1 LSVWPGPETLEC
13 LQPLC
18 LFWEKPLYIGQSEH
32 ARHQT
37 TKMSMP
43 PRVTEVDQFTER
55 FKEAEETLS
64 KTEQILANCLSIALD
79 APKSPRVTEEDRAR
93 WSQEAALVSPKSPRV
108 TEEDRARWSQ
118 EAALV
123 SPKSPR
129 VTEEDRARWSQEAA
143 LDSPKSPRVTEE
155 DRFRWHK
162 EAVLEL
168 EKAERKYA
176 MCMSVTNERR
186 KDLDVAWK
194 KQLESRGDVSI
205 AKCAQECTVKL
216 EEAKDAEI
224 GAQLDVDRRR
234 ALARET
240 KRKWED
246 FGCEENAEFKK
257 KLRASGMEPVKFPQP
272 RIFTYSDSDEEEDE
286 GGDDCLK
293 YHPSSPRFTPEP
305 SSPGFKPEPA
315 SAWQCVCSAMCD

>member
-1 LSVWPGPETLEC
+1 
-13 LQPLC
+13 
-18 LFWEKPLYIGQSEH
+18 
-32 ARHQT
+32 
-37 TKMSMP
+37 MSTP

-64 KTEQILANCLSIALD
+64 KTEQTLANCLSIALD

-93 WSQEAALVSPKSPRV
+93 WSSQEAALDAPKSPRV
-108 TEEDRARWSQ
+108 KDENRAQWS
-118 EAALV
+118 
-123 SPKSPR
+123 
-129 VTEEDRARWSQEAA
+129 SQEAA

-286 GGDDCLK
+286 GGDDGLK

-305 SSPGFKPEPA
+305 SSPGFKPEPV
-315 SAWQCVCSAMCD
+315 SAWQCVCSAMSD

>member
-1 LSVWPGPETLEC
+1 
-13 LQPLC
+13 
-18 LFWEKPLYIGQSEH
+18 
-32 ARHQT
+32 
-37 TKMSMP
+37 MSTP

-64 KTEQILANCLSIALD
+64 KTEHTLANCLSIALD
-79 APKSPRVTEEDRAR
+79 
-93 WSQEAALVSPKSPRV
+93 SPKSPRV
-108 TEEDRARWSQ
+108 TEEDRARWNQ
-118 EAALV
+118 EAAL
-123 SPKSPR
+123 
-129 VTEEDRARWSQEAA
+129 E
-143 LDSPKSPRVTEE
+143 SPKSPRVTEE

-162 EAVLEL
+162 EAALEL

-176 MCMSVTNERR
+176 MCMAVTNERR
-186 KDLDVAWK
+186 KDLDVAQE

-205 AKCAQECTVKL
+205 AKWAQECTEKL

-257 KLRASGMEPVKFPQP
+257 KLRASGMEPVKFP
-272 RIFTYSDSDEEEDE
+272 RRFTYGDSDEDEDDVC
-286 GGDDCLK
+286 GDNVLK
-293 YHPSSPRFTPEP
+293 YHPSSPPYSPEP
-305 SSPGFKPEPA
+305 SSPGLKPEPA
-315 SAWQCVCSAMCD
+315 SAWQCVTDAWQCVTDGH